1 MSKKLLSCLLAALA
15 IGPAAFAITYTGDV
29 ASDFVAAGGITV
41 ADGANDVGLPYNAP
55 VMTVSGW
62 DLDYSAFELDRG
74 TGELHVG
81 LDFFGFGGDAD
92 GDGLD
97 GITSLWLAGNGGF
110 DLPALALTESICI
123 AFDFDQNGT
132 YDVIAGMG
140 GMDGT
145 YRVSTFVGSPIL
157 PAFGFGPLSG
167 NDGGHFYG
175 PDMELTVNSLGDF
188 EDLDRTSELC
198 FNFLVFAG
206 SYQDDGIGEDLQSGT
221 VCFPPDELVGAVT
234 PATMNLVSAYPNP
247 FNPTTTLAVE
257 LAQTGNVELSVY
269 NVQGQLVQ
277 TLVNGMLE
285 SGHHELSFDASA
297 LPSGLYLAKMAT
309 SQGTTVTRLTLTK

>member
-1 MSKKLLSCLLAALA
+1 
-15 IGPAAFAITYTGDV
+15 
-29 ASDFVAAGGITV
+29 
-41 ADGANDVGLPYNAP
+41 
-55 VMTVSGW
+55 
-62 DLDYSAFELDRG
+62 
-74 TGELHVG
+74 
-81 LDFFGFGGDAD
+81 
-92 GDGLD
+92 
-97 GITSLWLAGNGGF
+97 
-110 DLPALALTESICI
+110 
-123 AFDFDQNGT
+123 
-132 YDVIAGMG
+132 
-140 GMDGT
+140 
-145 YRVSTFVGSPIL
+145 
-157 PAFGFGPLSG
+157 
-167 NDGGHFYG
+167 
-175 PDMELTVNSLGDF
+175 VNSLGDF